1 MVKPNEF
8 KKWFGKSKVVCDN
21 GKPLLVYHG
30 TTNDN
35 LTEFYKRNNG
45 GIHFGTKKAAIERRE
60 STDVDFENNYTLI
73 PIHLKIE
80 QPLIIDQDFNWEWE
94 NMDLVGEEFD
104 IKTDT
109 DNSLFES
116 YMHRKGY
123 NIFDSDGGL
132 KTLEELLCE
141 NNYDGIFYKND
152 IEDKGS
158 TSSRQS

>member
-1 MVKPNEF
+1 
-8 KKWFGKSKVVCDN
+8 
-21 GKPLLVYHG
+21 
-30 TTNDN
+30 
-35 LTEFYKRNNG
+35 
-45 GIHFGTKKAAIERRE
+45 
-60 STDVDFENNYTLI
+60 
-73 PIHLKIE
+73 
-80 QPLIIDQDFNWEWE
+80 
-94 NMDLVGEEFD
+94 MDLVGEEFD

-158 TSSRQS
+158 TSYLLLNPSQIKIVKSLVK